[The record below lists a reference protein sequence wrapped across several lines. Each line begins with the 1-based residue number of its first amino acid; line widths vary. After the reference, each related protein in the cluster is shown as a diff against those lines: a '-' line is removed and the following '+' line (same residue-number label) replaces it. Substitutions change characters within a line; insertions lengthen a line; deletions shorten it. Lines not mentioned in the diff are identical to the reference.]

1 MRQRQTQRFNDLI
14 PDEIWSRVIGIVYAD
29 AIADMERK
37 GDHRAYNHYLDL
49 LTVNRA
55 WSVSVSF
62 RLITNYL
69 I

>member
-1 MRQRQTQRFNDLI
+1 
-14 PDEIWSRVIGIVYAD
+14 
-29 AIADMERK
+29 MERK

-62 RLITNYL
+62 RLVINYL